1 MPKQLNVNLGFT
13 ADTSQ
18 AKAQLQDLQK
28 QLTNLINNPKSMNS
42 LGITKEIQEASVAAA
57 TLKTQLENATNVNT
71 GKLDL
76 GRFNQSLKESGYQIK
91 DYKNALLA
99 LGPEGQK
106 AFATLAQSITTAE
119 VPLRRSNALLRE
131 FSTSLKNTT
140 RWQISS
146 SVVHGFM
153 GAIQSAYGY
162 AQDLNESL
170 NNIRIVTG
178 QSVDEMAKFAEKAN
192 ASAKALSTTTT
203 AYTDAAL
210 IFYQQ
215 GLSDKEVTE
224 RTDTV
229 IKMANV
235 TGDSAEEVS
244 SYMTAIWNNF
254 YDGSVSLEHYADVIT
269 ALGAATA
276 SSSAEISEGLSKF
289 A

>member
-42 LGITKEIQEASVAAA
+42 LGITKEIQEASVAVA

-215 GLSDKEVTE
+215 GLSGKEVTD

-235 TGDSAEEVS
+235 TRQSSEEVS
-244 SYMTAIWNNF
+244 
-254 YDGSVSLEHYADVIT
+254 
-269 ALGAATA
+269 
-276 SSSAEISEGLSKF
+276 
-289 A
+289 

>member
-28 QLTNLINNPKSMNS
+28 QLTNLINNPKATSS
-42 LGITKEIQEASVAAA
+42 IGLTKEIQEASVAAA
-57 TLKTQLENATNVNT
+57 TLKTQLQEATNVNT

-76 GRFNQSLKESGYQIK
+76 GKLNQSLKQSGYEIK
-91 DYKNALLA
+91 DYKNALLS
-99 LGPEGQK
+99 LGPEGQQ
-106 AFATLAQSITTAE
+106 AFATLAQSISLAE
-119 VPLRRSNALLRE
+119 VPLRRSNALLAE
-131 FSTSLKNTT
+131 FSTALKNTT

-153 GAIQSAYGY
+153 GSVQSAYRY

-178 QSVDEMAKFAEKAN
+178 QTTDQMADFAKQAN

-215 GLSDKEVTE
+215 GLTGDEVTE

-235 TGDSAEEVS
+235 TGQSAEEVS

-254 YDGSVSLEHYADVIT
+254 NK
-269 ALGAATA
+269 
-276 SSSAEISEGLSKF
+276 EG
-289 A
+289 